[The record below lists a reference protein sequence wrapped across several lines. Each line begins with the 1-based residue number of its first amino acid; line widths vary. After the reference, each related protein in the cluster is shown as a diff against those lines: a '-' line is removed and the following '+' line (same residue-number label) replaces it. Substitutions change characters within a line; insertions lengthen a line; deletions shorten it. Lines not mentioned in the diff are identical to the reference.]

1 MKIKKNL
8 KGVTLCEVLVAMT
21 IFAVMMLVVTTMI
34 ATTSKMNIKNH
45 KMNKQMQT
53 QGASVEKKEPGVV
66 KSSNTFD
73 FNFNGYS
80 SSTTVNIYDEA
91 TGGDYAHY
99 KYYFP
104 KP

>member
-8 KGVTLCEVLVAMT
+8 KGVTLCEVLVSMT
-21 IFAVMMLVVTTMI
+21 IFAVMMLVVTSII
-34 ATTSKMNIKNH
+34 ATTNKMNMKNH
-45 KMNKQMQT
+45 KMNNQMQT
-53 QGASVEKKEPGVV
+53 QGAKIEQKNKPPAA

-73 FNFNGYS
+73 FSFNGYS

-99 KYYFP
+99 KYYSNP
-104 KP
+104 